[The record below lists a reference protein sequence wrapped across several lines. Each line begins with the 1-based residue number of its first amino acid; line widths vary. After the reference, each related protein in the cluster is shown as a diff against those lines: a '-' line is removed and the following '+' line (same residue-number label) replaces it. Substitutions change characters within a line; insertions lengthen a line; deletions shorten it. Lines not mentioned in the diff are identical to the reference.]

1 MRQRK
6 ISDQD
11 ISKAIA
17 SRVAQS
23 SSRRDRQHRKEK
35 VEPEISGLS
44 IDQLTASAIEFLQA
58 GRRSAA
64 AALFEA
70 ARRDNASDSEVR
82 NNYGFCILPDD
93 PQGGLREIHAAQELG
108 FIHTGV
114 TLANRMYGLF
124 LLKRFAS
131 ALEAAEKL
139 WNEDHVDH
147 SAYLWDWRKEP
158 ENTTIV
164 QMSPRHYVVQF
175 ALDIAEAT
183 GDLHRAALW
192 AARAE
197 SCGLPRD

>member
-1 MRQRK
+1 MSGRRSPSIREWRYLHAEIVAPCSSLEMRQRK

-17 SRVAQS
+17 SRVAPFS
-23 SSRRDRQHRKEK
+23 PHRDRQHRKEK
-35 VEPEISGLS
+35 VERETSGLS

-70 ARRDNASDSEVR
+70 AKRDNSSDSDVR

-93 PQGGLREIHAAQELG
+93 PQGGLQEIHAAQELG

-147 SAYLWDWRKEP
+147 SAYLG
-158 ENTTIV
+158 I
-164 QMSPRHYVVQF
+164 
-175 ALDIAEAT
+175 
-183 GDLHRAALW
+183 G
-192 AARAE
+192 ARNLRTPQL
-197 SCGLPRD
+197 CR